1 MSFRPDIPSG
11 GGGRATFTPAESPFS
26 DLVARDTWASSNLSS
41 LFNSTTKVTEVVVNG
56 DLYRWSGDNIPS
68 SYDASDWLLVNN
80 VLDASEV
87 KVLYESNPDT
97 NAFENNDLEITES
110 VRSAPDDVLLLAK
123 AGKLEPSPLRK
134 VSASQVSGQTEIV
147 LSNRGKLIELE
158 QYRIEEAGQTLLQS
172 DKTTGRRN
180 IFCGVPVDF
189 SVVQGDGKTVTGKP
203 YSIDWGEV
211 QPFAAQPLNET
222 SNVGNYSFPAP
233 VTFQRVI
240 SQIQFKL
247 VTQTTG
253 VRLTI
258 QEINASGPV
267 IYQSHNDEEWQAGEG
282 LNVLPNGDCII
293 NLLDSDQGTP
303 ILVEPAITLWVTIEK
318 FDNPSQLD
326 LIGTTLSP
334 LAPGVFLPFV
344 LQEYFLET
352 RSELVNAKIYTP
364 VYKNALSSD
373 LSIGDLET
381 IAADADFAGG
391 FTLTVDVSEVNTFK
405 VFDYA
410 GRWNAGSRRITVAL
424 SNGDNYFLTRRNRNY
439 FFYKDESNNWQ
450 WYYTPNFLG

>member
-1 MSFRPDIPSG
+1 MSKTRNQLLEEILANPG
-11 GGGRATFTPAESPFS
+11 GGLNPEQ
-26 DLVARDTWASSNLSS
+26 
-41 LFNSTTKVTEVVVNG
+41 
-56 DLYRWSGDNIPS
+56 
-68 SYDASDWLLVNN
+68 
-80 VLDASEV
+80 SEAV
-87 KVLYESNPDT
+87 QSIID
-97 NAFENNDLEITES
+97 
-110 VRSAPDDVLLLAK
+110 APDETLMLARS
-123 AGKLEPSPLRK
+123 GKLEPSPLKK
-134 VSASQVSGQTEIV
+134 VSASQISGQTEIV

-189 SVVQGDGKTVTGKP
+189 SVVQSDGKTVTGKP
-203 YSIDWGEV
+203 YSIDWGKI

-247 VTQTTG
+247 VTQITG

-258 QEINASGPV
+258 QEINASGPI

-282 LNVLPNGDCII
+282 LTVLPNGDCII
-293 NLLDSDQGTP
+293 NLLDPDQGTP

-364 VYKNALSSD
+364 VYKNENSTD
-373 LSIGDLET
+373 LTINNLES
-381 IAADADFAGG
+381 IAADVTTLPFGG
-391 FTLTVDVSEVNTFK
+391 SFTLTVDVNEVDFFR

-410 GRWNAGSRRITVAL
+410 GLISPFREVIVSL
-424 SNGDNYFLTRRNRNY
+424 SNGDNYILDRNARMWEW
-439 FFYKDESNNWQ
+439 YKDENGVWQ
-450 WYYTPNFLG
+450 WFYYRNFIRG

>member
-1 MSFRPDIPSG
+1 M
-11 GGGRATFTPAESPFS
+11 PFS
-26 DLVARDTWASSNLSS
+26 RDTFLPVSAQANSNAPRVWSYQTQDTEAEVLTSGY
-41 LFNSTTKVTEVVVNG
+41 FNEKVNEIDDGDFNFVVNSESAFLG
-56 DLYRWSGDNIPS
+56 GFNVSNGNVEMVLLTGFSLSQDQI
-68 SYDASDWLLVNN
+68 DAIDSIV
-80 VLDASEV
+80 EV
-87 KVLYESNPDT
+87 
-97 NAFENNDLEITES
+97 
-110 VRSAPDDVLLLAK
+110 PDDFILLGENGK
-123 AGKLEPSPLRK
+123 AVASPLK
-134 VSASQVSGQTEIV
+134 KTGLSQISGQTEIV
-147 LSNRGKLIELE
+147 LSNRGKLIEIE

-203 YSIDWGEV
+203 YSIDWGEI

-247 VTQTTG
+247 VTQITG

-258 QEINASGPV
+258 QEINASGPI

-293 NLLDSDQGTP
+293 NLLDPDQGTP

-318 FDNPSQLD
+318 FDNPSELD
-326 LIGTTLSP
+326 LIGTVLSP

-344 LQEYFLET
+344 LQEYFIEE
-352 RSELVNAKIYTP
+352 RSGLVNAKIYTP

-373 LSIGDLET
+373 LSISDLET